1 MLFIN
6 NYNQQIH
13 GVYFARSLPQGAVAA
28 LRRNDMVSAAG
39 AALDG
44 ALAKISLDGAL
55 AKISGT
61 QQTKEAVAWPG
72 EVAYYDSGDDDHVY
86 R

>member
-1 MLFIN
+1 M
-6 NYNQQIH
+6 
-13 GVYFARSLPQGAVAA
+13 PQGAVAA
-28 LRRNDMVSAAG
+28 LRRNDVVSAAS
-39 AALDG
+39 AA
-44 ALAKISLDGAL
+44 LDGAL

-61 QQTKEAVAWPG
+61 QQTKDAIAWPG

>member
-1 MLFIN
+1 M
-6 NYNQQIH
+6 
-13 GVYFARSLPQGAVAA
+13 
-28 LRRNDMVSAAG
+28 RRNDVVSAAS
-39 AALDG
+39 AA
-44 ALAKISLDGAL
+44 LDGAL

-61 QQTKEAVAWPG
+61 QLTKKAVAWPG